1 MTRRSTP
8 TRLLGAAL
16 AVFVAAGCAQSNGD
30 IVTVQPN
37 VVRKADLLDGQ
48 WFFRNTVTWTP
59 FNTQFT
65 FPGQTG
71 NMEKL
76 VWEVQQGNLVGYR
89 SYPYILGAE
98 SNIDQ
103 SSLVSGTTAKY
114 CDAAGSCTGGQKYYG
129 APVVA
134 FPITSHFDIQ
144 RGYNPGTGEV
154 TNVISE
160 NTTDRPWN
168 QREFIRVNWAANIL
182 NQSSGMNWG
191 TVQNPND
198 PFLTSNANWI
208 QANEPDSDPYDWPT
222 FEYTDRNND
231 GVKELTYFDVTGRY
245 LANPDQVY
253 YEGFG
258 NVPLCYFAPGVYE
271 CGSSEIHM
279 RVSIA
284 KVDESWSRDYEPLQY
299 GNDLMSYFGY
309 FRTERLNW
317 DRKFGATESAR
328 ILLGQR
334 HRVWKEYYEK
344 ENGEVTDRP
353 IPMAQRTPQAIK
365 YYFTPANRM
374 GGEERYAEFWEP
386 GKRIDADYDRAF
398 RRAIAAA
405 RGTTPEQKA
414 DWQSVQKMFY
424 VCNNPVKNGD
434 PAECGNAGFSPKVG
448 DLRYSFINTVAE
460 PVANGLLGY
469 GPSSADPE
477 TGQVISGMS
486 NTYTWGVDLYGRDV
500 TNWILLLNNDVSV
513 KDYISGQQV
522 RDYMN
527 RNPTYNIAGLQKQG
541 LLQAELQGV
550 PTRNA
555 ESVGAFD
562 RPSARMQSVIAK
574 IVADKNTI
582 AGGGDQLKKA
592 AEELAKNPALEAAV
606 LDNPDVQVDLVNLL
620 PPFARGAAQ
629 RDPTFLRNASRS
641 VLTNIKLSQQ
651 WEKQRIEWL
660 SKNNIT
666 TFEFYDRTLIAYATR
681 KLSERQ
687 GRVSALVANGHPRCA
702 NQGGCTN
709 QEARDIADD
718 DIARSVRQEVWLGT
732 SLHEAGHTLNL
743 RHNFQ
748 GSFDSINYF
757 DKYWEVRKD
766 SLTVTQN
773 NGMGVP
779 VQKMPR
785 TPADLKKAAEGTQA
799 QLIDGLHDVE
809 YSSIMDYSGKIFGDW
824 AGIGKYDEAAII
836 FAYSGDTAP
845 GYVEVFNGA
854 RKTSVPLP
862 GSDGANVTVSGAGS
876 DLPMVNVT
884 HTTPNIRN
892 YTERFHYST
901 VPLHFG
907 EGTDITA
914 IINDGIIKLRD
925 RHLEKWSAVV
935 ADEARVRAA
944 LLADPTLIND
954 PDRAGGVL
962 GSPLLRVPYMFC
974 SDESADGPVLSCNR
988 FDRGPDYYEIA
999 RTKLEDYWNYYFES
1013 HFRRDSAFFSG
1024 NGALNRTFST
1034 FYTTANT
1041 YRHWVYEFY
1050 KKSSRNQEQVLTY
1063 NFDATFQDYW
1073 TMAVLDGVNQHLNV
1087 MSVPPDG
1094 LFMYRNLTGGPRW
1107 DLVNQGDDFDYLNP
1121 TGRAR
1126 MEELYRNRLNAAD
1139 FVVIPRGLGR
1149 RMYSNYD
1156 FKSGYNFFNRM
1167 NEAGH
1172 YNDQVGAM
1180 FAAVIPEIDIQGVDI
1195 TADQD
1200 RYNIPYYLVFR
1211 DEFQNTFSSLWANDE
1226 EKIRP
1231 LAYKLALPSFP
1242 IGGRANNG
1250 LGNPEN
1256 GREMEEAA
1264 NIDWRTY
1271 VRGTDFFAGFN
1282 YPRERQNCTMG
1293 QHPYRDDCFVA
1304 EQNAAPANIQLTW
1317 TSRIYGLFLGMA
1329 LFRVNY
1335 DLDYAKANQVFKLG
1349 SGESFQV
1356 ATGYHTVEVP
1366 DVNTGHRYLAIEK
1379 DGAAPNST
1387 GAVRMISI
1395 ANQYLIMVNNP
1406 ATCPLPEYVF
1416 FQGFSC
1422 MAADAANNPALLE
1435 DRRKYWT
1442 EIFQDSIRDLDLQRG
1457 MYSIYGKAF

>member
-1 MTRRSTP
+1 MNRRSTSW
-8 TRLLGAAL
+8 RLLGATLAAL
-16 AVFVAAGCAQSNGD
+16 TVAGCAQSNGD
-30 IVTVQPN
+30 LVQVQPN

-48 WFFRNTVTWTP
+48 WLFRNTVTWTP

-76 VWEVQQGNLVGYR
+76 VWEIQQGMLVGYR

-103 SSLVSGTTAKY
+103 NSLVSGTTAKY
-114 CDAAGSCTGGQKYYG
+114 CDAAGVCTGGQKYYG

-134 FPITSHFDIQ
+134 FPITAHFDIQ
-144 RGYNPGTGEV
+144 RGYNPATGEP

-160 NTTDRPWN
+160 NQTDRPWN
-168 QREFIRVNWAANIL
+168 QREYVRVNWSANML
-182 NQSSGMNWG
+182 NRSSGMNWG
-191 TVQNPND
+191 TVQNPNN
-198 PFLTSNANWI
+198 PGTTSNANWI

-222 FEYTDRNND
+222 FEYNDRNGD
-231 GVKELTYFDVTGRY
+231 GTKELTYFDVTGRY
-245 LANPDQVY
+245 LAAPDVIDY
-253 YEGFG
+253 GEPYGTI
-258 NVPLCYFAPGVYE
+258 PLCWFAYGVYD
-271 CGSSEIHM
+271 CAAAEIHM

-344 ENGEVTDRP
+344 ENGAVTDRP
-353 IPMAQRTPQAIK
+353 IPMAQREPLPIK

-374 GGEERYAEFWEP
+374 GGEERYQEFWEP
-386 GKRIDADYDRAF
+386 GRRIDGDYDRAF

-405 RGTTPEQKA
+405 QGSTPQEKA
-414 DWQSVQKMFY
+414 DWQSVRKMFY

-434 PAECGNAGFSPKVG
+434 PAECGNAGFSPKIG

-500 TNWILLLNNDVSV
+500 TNWILLLNNDITV

-522 RDYMN
+522 RDYMA
-527 RNPTYNIAGLQKQG
+527 RNPVYNIAGLQKQG
-541 LLQAELQGV
+541 LIQAELQGV
-550 PTRNA
+550 PNRGG
-555 ESVGAFD
+555 ESLGAFD
-562 RPSARMQSVIAK
+562 RPSQRMASVINK
-574 IVADKNTI
+574 ILADKSTI
-582 AGGGDQLKKA
+582 SGRGGDALKRA
-592 AEELAKNPALEAAV
+592 ADELAKNPALEAAV
-606 LDNPDVQVDLVNLL
+606 LDNPDVQVDLANLL
-620 PPFARGAAQ
+620 PPFARAAAEAN
-629 RDPTFLRNASRS
+629 PTLRREASRS
-641 VLTNIKLSQQ
+641 VLTNIKLSR
-651 WEKQRIEWL
+651 EFDKKRIEWL

-666 TFEFYDRTLIAYATR
+666 TFEFYDRTLIAYATK
-681 KLSERQ
+681 KLAQRNTRLAELQ
-687 GRVSALVANGHPRCA
+687 GAGHPRCA
-702 NQGGCTN
+702 NQGGCTLI
-709 QEARDIADD
+709 EARDIADD
-718 DIARSVRQEVWLGT
+718 EIAKAVRQEVWLGT

-757 DKYWEVRKD
+757 DSYWDVRKD
-766 SLTVTQN
+766 SLTVQLN
-773 NGMGVP
+773 NAAT
-779 VQKMPR
+779 MPR
-785 TPADLKKAAEGTQA
+785 TPADLKKAAEGTEV
-799 QLIDGLHDVE
+799 QLIDGLHDKE

-824 AGIGKYDEAAII
+824 AGLGKYDEAAII

-845 GYVEVFNGA
+845 GYVEVFNSA
-854 RKTSVPLP
+854 RKTSVQVP
-862 GSDGANVTVSGAGS
+862 GSDGANVTISGAGA

-907 EGTDITA
+907 EGTDITG

-925 RHLEKWSAVV
+925 RSLAKWSDVV
-935 ADEARVRAA
+935 ADEARVRQA
-944 LLADPTLIND
+944 LLDDPTLVND
-954 PDRAGGVL
+954 PDRAQGVL

-988 FDRGPDYYEIA
+988 FDRGPDYYEQV

-1024 NGALNRTFST
+1024 NGAVNRTFST

-1050 KKSSRNQEQVLTY
+1050 KRSTPNQEQVIRY
-1063 NFDATFQDYW
+1063 NFDATMQDYW

-1094 LFMYRNLTGGPRW
+1094 LFMLRNLTSGPRW
-1107 DLVNQGDDFDYLNP
+1107 DLVNQGEDFDYLNP
-1121 TGRAR
+1121 VGRQKL
-1126 MEELYRNRLNAAD
+1126 EELYTSRLGAAD
-1139 FVVIPRGLGR
+1139 FVIIPRGLGR
-1149 RMYSNYD
+1149 RMYSNFD
-1156 FKSGYNFFNRM
+1156 FKSGYNFYNRM

-1172 YNDQVGAM
+1172 YNDQLGAM

-1195 TADQD
+1195 QADLD

-1211 DEFQNTFSSLWANDE
+1211 DEFQATFSALWSNDE

-1231 LAYKLALPSFP
+1231 RAYKLALPSFP
-1242 IGGRANNG
+1242 TGGKNNAG
-1250 LGNPEN
+1250 LGNPES
-1256 GREMEEAA
+1256 GKEMEEAA

-1271 VRGTDFFAGFN
+1271 VRGTDFFQGFN
-1282 YPRERQNCTMG
+1282 YPRERQNCTG
-1293 QHPYRDDCFVA
+1293 NQHPYRDDCFVPA
-1304 EQNAAPANIQLTW
+1304 QNVAPANIQLTW

-1335 DLDYAKANQVFKLG
+1335 DLDYAKANQIFKLG
-1349 SGESFQV
+1349 SGEGFDV
-1356 ATGYHTVEVP
+1356 AAGYHTVEVP
-1366 DVNTGHRYLAIEK
+1366 DINTGHRYLAIEK
-1379 DGAAPNST
+1379 DGAAPDST
-1387 GAVRMISI
+1387 GAVRMINI
-1395 ANQYLIMVNNP
+1395 ANQYRTMVENP
-1406 ATCPLPEYVF
+1406 ATCPLPDYVF
-1416 FQGFSC
+1416 FLGYSC
-1422 MAADAANNPALLE
+1422 MSAEAANNPALLE
-1435 DRRKYWT
+1435 DRRKFWQ

-1457 MYSIYGKAF
+1457 MYATFGKAF